1 MLMAD
6 HHKSAEGEA
15 RLAAAVAQGE
25 TEARLTAAAA
35 AAAATVATPSL
46 ADAHL
51 LRVPRPLPSSRRL
64 WPGSL
69 GLN

>member
-25 TEARLTAAAA
+25 TEARLTAA